1 MCSPLTPN
9 RQSCYSLEPT
19 SQISIHLVIRFA
31 DNMRFARGID
41 TIEEHNKV
49 LEKRGAVWFAKFGKT
64 LGMQHVV
71 RLNKQIKVGI
81 KTHMFLVGKQG
92 REYQWFRARL
102 TEVSRSKPK
111 SDREPMPSY
120 YKDSYM
126 ARTARLWL
134 RVSTLD
140 AIPSYESRRLFVKS
154 SGTLIAKSLAASM
167 AGMFIVV
174 EDENVTR
181 AVPRY

>member
-1 MCSPLTPN
+1 
-9 RQSCYSLEPT
+9 
-19 SQISIHLVIRFA
+19 
-31 DNMRFARGID
+31 
-41 TIEEHNKV
+41 
-49 LEKRGAVWFAKFGKT
+49 
-64 LGMQHVV
+64 
-71 RLNKQIKVGI
+71 
-81 KTHMFLVGKQG
+81 
-92 REYQWFRARL
+92 
-102 TEVSRSKPK
+102 
-111 SDREPMPSY
+111 MPSY

>member
-1 MCSPLTPN
+1 MLSTN
-9 RQSCYSLEPT
+9 
-19 SQISIHLVIRFA
+19 SQIDRAATHWNQLARSQFNLVIRFA

-102 TEVSRSKPK
+102 TEVSRFETKERS
-111 SDREPMPSY
+111 
-120 YKDSYM
+120 
-126 ARTARLWL
+126 RT
-134 RVSTLD
+134 D
-140 AIPSYESRRLFVKS
+140 A
-154 SGTLIAKSLAASM
+154 
-167 AGMFIVV
+167 VV
-174 EDENVTR
+174 LQG
-181 AVPRY
+181 

>member
-1 MCSPLTPN
+1 
-9 RQSCYSLEPT
+9 
-19 SQISIHLVIRFA
+19 
-31 DNMRFARGID
+31 MRFARGID
-41 TIEEHNKV
+41 TIEQHNKV
-49 LEKRGAVWFAKFGKT
+49 LERRGSVWFAKFGKT
-64 LGMQHVV
+64 LGMQYVV
-71 RLNKQIKVGI
+71 RLNKQIKGGI

-111 SDREPMPSY
+111 STREPMPSY

-126 ARTARLWL
+126 ASTARLWL

-140 AIPSYESRRLFVKS
+140 AMPSNESRRLFVRS
-154 SGTLIAKSLAASM
+154 SGTPIGESLASSM

-174 EDENVTR
+174 EDKNVTI
-181 AVPRY
+181 AASLY